1 MCAKA
6 DSAAQP
12 RPQAPSHQDATMEG
26 SITSLRLMYP
36 FLLLYLFDSHTPPA
50 MVMCALL
57 GPSNGQPLQRARL
70 ERHDQMEG

>member
-1 MCAKA
+1 
-6 DSAAQP
+6 
-12 RPQAPSHQDATMEG
+12 MEG

-36 FLLLYLFDSHTPPA
+36 FLLLYLFDSHPPA
-50 MVMCALL
+50 MVLCALL